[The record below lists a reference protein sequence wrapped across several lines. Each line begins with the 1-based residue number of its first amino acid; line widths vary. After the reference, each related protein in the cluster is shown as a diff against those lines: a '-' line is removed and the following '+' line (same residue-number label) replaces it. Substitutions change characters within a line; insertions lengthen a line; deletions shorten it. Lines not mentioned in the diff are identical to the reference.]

1 MTSMMPS
8 DEEVLLDVQRALME
22 DVGSGDITAALLPI
36 ELTVRAE
43 IISREAMVVCGQA
56 WAQAAF
62 LAVDPSTT
70 VAWLV
75 GEGAVLNAPATLCV
89 VSGRARSVLTAE
101 RTALNFLQLLSGTA
115 TTTRSYAQQLE
126 GTSTQLLDTR
136 KTLPGLRR
144 AQKYAVRCGG
154 GINHRMGL
162 YDAFLIKENH
172 IKAFGSIQSVIERAR
187 HMHPERLLEIEVETL
202 SELKDALDA
211 RPDRVLLDN
220 FSEAMMV
227 EAVRMNHSNDVTL
240 EASGG
245 VSQSTIHAMAA
256 TGVDYISVGALTKFV
271 RAIDLSLLIRDD
283 V

>member
-1 MTSMMPS
+1 MTSMMPN
-8 DEEVLLDVQRALME
+8 DEDVLLDVQRALME
-22 DVGSGDITAALLPI
+22 DVGSGDITAALLPV

-43 IISREAMVVCGQA
+43 IISREPMVVCGQA
-56 WAQAAF
+56 WAQASF
-62 LAVDPSTT
+62 LAVDPSMT

-115 TTTRSYAQQLE
+115 TMTRSYAQQLE

-172 IKAFGSIQSVIERAR
+172 LKAFGAIQSVIERAR
-187 HMHPERLLEIEVETL
+187 QMHPERLLEIEVETL
-202 SELKDALDA
+202 SELKEALDA

-227 EAVRMNHSNDVTL
+227 EAVRMNHWKDVTL